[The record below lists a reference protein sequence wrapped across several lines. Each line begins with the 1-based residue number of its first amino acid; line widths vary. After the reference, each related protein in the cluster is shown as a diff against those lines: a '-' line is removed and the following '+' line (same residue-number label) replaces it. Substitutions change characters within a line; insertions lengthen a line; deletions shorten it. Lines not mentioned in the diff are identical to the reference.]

1 MSPSS
6 TELYYSKLNTSVREA
21 LGGLHSADCI
31 IRSVDFEEIAQL
43 QTADRWDDAGELL
56 GQAAAGLEAGG
67 AEVLI
72 LATNTMHKVAPAI
85 KRSITIPFIDIFSAT
100 AAAVVDAG
108 CSRPLLMATAYTMEQ
123 DFCLD
128 RLREAGLSP
137 VVPNAEDRAAIHRI
151 IFDELCKGAENG
163 VFLLR
168 FISLLC
174 LSRACVSR
182 QIDRFSQEI
191 SKKRDVS
198 AGEIHEESRTV
209 YETIAARYLAA
220 GADSVILGCTEVG
233 MLLHEGNVEAEVFDT
248 AMIHCGTALTFAL
261 PPTQE

>member
-1 MSPSS
+1 MLAAARPAVRGAALGLPRRACCRASSSSSGPAAVTKTKCIGILGGMSPSS

-43 QTADRWDDAGELL
+43 QTADRWEDAGELL

-163 VFLLR
+163 VDSFCCV
-168 FISLLC
+168 FPIMSVPSL
-174 LSRACVSR
+174 CVS
-182 QIDRFSQEI
+182 
-191 SKKRDVS
+191 
-198 AGEIHEESRTV
+198 A
-209 YETIAARYLAA
+209 
-220 GADSVILGCTEVG
+220 
-233 MLLHEGNVEAEVFDT
+233 N
-248 AMIHCGTALTFAL
+248 
-261 PPTQE
+261 

>member
-168 FISLLC
+168 FPYYVCPEPVC
-174 LSRACVSR
+174 LGKLIV
-182 QIDRFSQEI
+182 FSQEN
-191 SKKRDVS
+191 SKKGDVS
-198 AGEIHEESRTV
+198 AGEIHEESRTM

-248 AMIHCGTALTFAL
+248 AMIHCDTALTFAL

>member
-1 MSPSS
+1 MLAAARPAVRGAALGLPRRACCRASSSSSGPAAVTKTKCIGILGGMSPSS

-128 RLREAGLSP
+128 RLREAGL
-137 VVPNAEDRAAIHRI
+137 
-151 IFDELCKGAENG
+151 
-163 VFLLR
+163 
-168 FISLLC
+168 
-174 LSRACVSR
+174 
-182 QIDRFSQEI
+182 
-191 SKKRDVS
+191 
-198 AGEIHEESRTV
+198 
-209 YETIAARYLAA
+209 
-220 GADSVILGCTEVG
+220 
-233 MLLHEGNVEAEVFDT
+233 
-248 AMIHCGTALTFAL
+248 
-261 PPTQE
+261 